1 MVKLKA
7 RVTLIL
13 FSGMAVLPAAALA
26 GAAQTSQP
34 ESPYTSP
41 SNMAGSVVWVIFSL
55 LLIIGLIIV
64 VIKWLSRRNRA
75 FGGTNRSLRSLGGI
89 SLGQNHSLQVV
100 ELAGRLYIVGV
111 GENITLLDKI
121 DDETQA
127 EAIIEAMERQVQGGW
142 SPGALTGLISRFRQ
156 GSGEQEP
163 RDEQWNDASSFQ
175 NVLKDK
181 MNRQA
186 DRKQQL
192 EALLKDP
199 NPNERLNDDHE
210 K

>member
-13 FSGMAVLPAAALA
+13 FSGMAVLPAAAFA

-121 DDETQA
+121 DDEAQA

-142 SPGALTGLISRFRQ
+142 SPSALTGLISRFRQ
-156 GSGEQEP
+156 GTGEQEP

>member
-7 RVTLIL
+7 RVTLLL

-26 GAAQTSQP
+26 EAVQTSQP
-34 ESPYTSP
+34 ELPYTSS

-100 ELAGRLYIVGV
+100 ELSGRLYVVGV

-121 DDETQA
+121 DDEKQA

-142 SPGALTGLISRFRQ
+142 SPNALTGLLSRFRQ

-163 RDEQWNDASSFQ
+163 QNEQWNDASSFQ

>member
-7 RVTLIL
+7 RVTFLL

-26 GAAQTSQP
+26 EAVQTSQP
-34 ESPYTSP
+34 ELPYTSP

-100 ELAGRLYIVGV
+100 ELSGRLYVVGV
-111 GENITLLDKI
+111 GESITLLDKI
-121 DDETQA
+121 DDAKEA

-142 SPGALTGLISRFRQ
+142 SPSALTGLISRFRQ

-163 RDEQWNDASSFQ
+163 QDEQWNDASSFQ

>member
-142 SPGALTGLISRFRQ
+142 SPSALTGLISRFRQ